1 MKVHTCMCDAIH
13 LQIICLLPLGV
24 TVLATVLDIV
34 VAEAVIAVVAIVI
47 AVVAMLDDETK
58 IQE

>member
-1 MKVHTCMCDAIH
+1 MCDAIH